1 MNPLKSLLGEARAG
15 IGSVADALES
25 TAGAGQRHRLLR
37 LADPWDLA
45 GKAARSALPS
55 HATPALAHGVY
66 YVVLGGFVLAEL
78 VEPPM
83 ALLLA
88 AGHLMLQSHN
98 HFAEEAGAA
107 LDDSA

>member
-1 MNPLKSLLGEARAG
+1 MNPLSSLGGSARAG
-15 IGSVADALES
+15 IGAVADALEG
-25 TAGAGQRHRLLR
+25 TAGAEHRPRLLR

-45 GKAARSALPS
+45 GKAARSVMPS
-55 HATPALAHGVY
+55 HPTPALAHAVY
-66 YVVLGGFVLAEL
+66 YALLGGFVIAEL

-98 HFAEEAGAA
+98 RFVQEAGAA
-107 LDDSA
+107 LDDGA